1 LNICFFC
8 ESALRKLV
16 KPKRMCW
23 DESPLGWRYPCVGEI
38 TKVLKNDTPRI
49 TRPLTTT
56 YLHWCYRS
64 SVVPNV
70 YSSSM
75 CLTI

>member
-1 LNICFFC
+1 MLFC

-56 YLHWCYRS
+56 YLHWWYQMFIPHRCVWLF
-64 SVVPNV
+64 SVFTNT
-70 YSSSM
+70 
-75 CLTI
+75 CI